1 MQLSCS
7 ARVAHRVARIVRV
20 PPGRSLKLM
29 NRGRE
34 SLYKCPAAHGG
45 SARGLIP
52 CPLDDGRRRPAPLDP
67 YLAFGLA
74 MCAIVLL
81 SLAGTAYLAAMFN
94 RRAKADLRDRLVP
107 LAQMID
113 GEADLE
119 EAAVSGRYRGQIA
132 YARVVSAQG
141 GMGRLFNVEIVDS
154 AGGAPWE
161 WSSLPEKNQPT
172 PIRTFEGDPALEQ
185 RLSVDWTDLAQVVP
199 DDTKQR
205 FGFLYDPEAGMV
217 RLSRAMH
224 GRNDIPDPATFTR
237 QLDALL
243 ALGDANRAAQAAAG
257 PTPATGQRH
266 VS

>member
-1 MQLSCS
+1 M
-7 ARVAHRVARIVRV
+7 
-20 PPGRSLKLM
+20 
-29 NRGRE
+29 
-34 SLYKCPAAHGG
+34 
-45 SARGLIP
+45 
-52 CPLDDGRRRPAPLDP
+52 DP

-74 MCAIVLL
+74 MCAIVLI

-94 RRAKADLRDRLVP
+94 RRAKADLRAKLAP
-107 LAQMID
+107 LAEVID

-119 EAAVSGRYRGQIA
+119 EATVSGRYQGQLA
-132 YARVVSAQG
+132 YARMVSAQG

-161 WSSLPEKNQPT
+161 WSSLPEKSQPA
-172 PIRTFEGDPALEQ
+172 PVRTFEGDPALEQ
-185 RLSVDWTDLAQVVP
+185 RLGVDWAELATVVP

-237 QLDALL
+237 QLDALI
-243 ALGDANRAAQAAAG
+243 ALGNANRAAQAGSDATA
-257 PTPATGQRH
+257 PTG
-266 VS
+266 